1 MSAKISASNLAQ
13 AVQELNIA
21 WSQARYFWRDTKSL
35 QFQKTYLDTLPDLVS
50 KSGSVRSE
58 LDALLRKVRKD
69 CE

>member
-21 WSQARYFWRDTKSL
+21 WSQTRYSWRDAKSL
-35 QFQKTYLDTLPDLVS
+35 QFQKTYLDNLPDLVT
-50 KSGSVRSE
+50 KSGSVMSE

>member
-21 WSQARYFWRDTKSL
+21 WSQTRYSWRDTKSL
-35 QFQKTYLDTLPDLVS
+35 QFQKTYLDSLPDLVT
-50 KSGSVRSE
+50 KSGSVMSE
-58 LDALLRKVRKD
+58 LDALIRKVRKD

>member
-21 WSQARYFWRDTKSL
+21 WGQTRYYWRDVKSL
-35 QFQKTYLDTLPDLVS
+35 EFEKNYLGPLPDLVT
-50 KSGSVRSE
+50 KAGAVMGE